1 MENMREVLNKV
12 DHVKVSEVMIG
23 LLEDEE
29 TQTYDMFED
38 IVDAYELGD
47 ESFRKGMEKMFQILT
62 WKTLEEFVT
71 EISTNCLKGE
81 E

>member
-12 DHVKVSEVMIG
+12 DHVKVSEVMIR

-38 IVDAYELGD
+38 IVDAYEVGD